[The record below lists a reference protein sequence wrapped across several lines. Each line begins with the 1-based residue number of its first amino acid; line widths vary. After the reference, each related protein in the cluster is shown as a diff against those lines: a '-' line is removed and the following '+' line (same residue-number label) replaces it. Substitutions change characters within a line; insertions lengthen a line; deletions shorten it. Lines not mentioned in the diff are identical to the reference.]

1 MSERLVISIWHIH
14 LFTPRPPDSPSK
26 RSIGGRMEQLYLPS
40 VGITPKI
47 WHVGKKEKIR
57 LELKSA
63 VENLR
68 INSASAH
75 FLFPF

>member
-26 RSIGGRMEQLYLPS
+26 RPIGGRMEQVYLPS

-47 WHVGKKEKIR
+47 WRVGKKREK
-57 LELKSA
+57 
-63 VENLR
+63 N
-68 INSASAH
+68 
-75 FLFPF
+75 